1 MVFRIHIDI
10 LQALTEMN
18 VTLLLLVLLLSIL
31 SNVYS
36 LKLKKGI
43 AIFTSSLLLSSNIV
57 LARPEGVNRPDLLPT
72 GEKTSLID
80 VANYLSKGQ
89 EKKVKGI
96 NYNILIMFII
106 LIIIN
111 NKHQLMN

>member
-1 MVFRIHIDI
+1 MNAI
-10 LQALTEMN
+10 L
-18 VTLLLLVLLLSIL
+18 LLLLVLLLSIL

-43 AIFTSSLLLSSNIV
+43 AIFTSSLLLSSNMA
-57 LARPEGVNRPDLLPT
+57 LARPEGVNRPDLLPS

-96 NYNILIMFII
+96 FII
-106 LIIIN
+106 ISSSSSS
-111 NKHQLMN
+111 